1 VGARRRNVRQHAR
14 RFVVS
19 PYRGRVAPWIRA
31 CKPLG
36 SLSERAGVRGHQHC
50 SSAFSGLFRPFNGRR
65 AAAPEGRSRHA
76 GQLRRGAA
84 RRRPGHRLGRLGRN
98 SRGRLGGWTK
108 GTHRLGEPRR
118 KWRRHRLGAG
128 SSGHGRTGRD
138 GEAEFRPTSPMPDAA
153 SAVGRAPSIG
163 PLGRERRSR
172 EWPGRSPLLE
182 PRRSRRVADRR
193 RARRRRP
200 ARAISAAGAAT
211 ITARRQA
218 RRPRGSRGQWPVR
231 PRVRRAGRLRASSSR
246 PAW

>member
-1 VGARRRNVRQHAR
+1 VRGGATFGSTRDASWCPHIEAASPRGYAPANRWVLCQSEQASAGTRTARRPFPVFSGPSTVAVRLHPKGEVVTPAGCAAAQRAGGQATALGGSAETRADDWAAGQRGLTGWENPAANGGVIAWAPVHRGTAVPAATERRSSDRPARCPTQLQPSDAR
-14 RFVVS
+14 R
-19 PYRGRVAPWIRA
+19 P
-31 CKPLG
+31 
-36 SLSERAGVRGHQHC
+36 
-50 SSAFSGLFRPFNGRR
+50 SG
-65 AAAPEGRSRHA
+65 
-76 GQLRRGAA
+76 
-84 RRRPGHRLGRLGRN
+84 
-98 SRGRLGGWTK
+98 
-108 GTHRLGEPRR
+108 
-118 KWRRHRLGAG
+118 
-128 SSGHGRTGRD
+128 
-138 GEAEFRPTSPMPDAA
+138 
-153 SAVGRAPSIG
+153 PSD
-163 PLGRERRSR
+163 EKRRSR